1 MKIKELL
8 TESYN
13 QLDDPEIYQDCLD
26 NWTSHYGDEDKADG
40 ELGTY
45 QYNVWDLHEHGG
57 EVYRVIYANSH
68 EEVKMNP
75 DEIGGHWT
83 VRLSNI
89 DDYLYKNWKSYGQ
102 GKKDYYIAVAT
113 IGPNNISNEGVDVA
127 GNPEEKEVQ
136 ILRPNEA
143 TYELYEVVSGG
154 YGRLE
159 KIRENIGESV
169 QSLTKLDDPEVYAD
183 CQSAWANYYGDEEKA
198 NDELENY
205 KSAVDRLIK
214 DGGEVYRVIF
224 ANSPEEINSDNFG
237 NHWTTDQG
245 NIEDYIEN
253 IWGYYGEGK
262 KRAYLITAIVGP
274 NNIDIKDVNVDGE
287 PSEKEVNIIRP
298 NEAKYKS
305 ELYREHFE

>member
-8 TESYN
+8 KESS
-13 QLDDPEIYQDCLD
+13 D
-26 NWTSHYGDEDKADG
+26 NF
-40 ELGTY
+40 
-45 QYNVWDLHEHGG
+45 V
-57 EVYRVIYANSH
+57 
-68 EEVKMNP
+68 
-75 DEIGGHWT
+75 
-83 VRLSNI
+83 
-89 DDYLYKNWKSYGQ
+89 
-102 GKKDYYIAVAT
+102 
-113 IGPNNISNEGVDVA
+113 
-127 GNPEEKEVQ
+127 
-136 ILRPNEA
+136 
-143 TYELYEVVSGG
+143 
-154 YGRLE
+154 
-159 KIRENIGESV
+159 
-169 QSLTKLDDPEVYAD
+169 TKLDDPEIYAD

-198 NDELENY
+198 NDELESY
-205 KSAVDRLIK
+205 KYAVDRLIK